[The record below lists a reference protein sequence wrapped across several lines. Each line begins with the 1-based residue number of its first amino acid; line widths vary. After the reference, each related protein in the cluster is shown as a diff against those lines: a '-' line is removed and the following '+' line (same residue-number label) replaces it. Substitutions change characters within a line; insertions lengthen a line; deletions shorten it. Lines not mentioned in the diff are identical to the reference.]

1 MGIALAEPTLVRQV
15 EQWGKKT
22 DRPVENILEVAVQT
36 YLDELEKEA
45 IRAETKTFW
54 AMHDELLKA
63 YPGEY
68 IALYLGRV
76 VAHDKDVSRLEE
88 GVREQFGLLPVL
100 ISAVLP
106 EVQRDLHWRGGKLE
120 GVATNI

>member
-45 IRAETKTFW
+45 IRAETQTFW
-54 AMHDELLKA
+54 AMHDDLLKA
-63 YPGEY
+63 YAGEY

-76 VAHDKDVSRLEE
+76 VAHDTDVSRLEK

-100 ISAVLP
+100 IAAVLP
-106 EVQRDLHWRGGKLE
+106 EVRRDLHWRGGK
-120 GVATNI
+120 IYS

>member
-1 MGIALAEPTLVRQV
+1 MGIALAEPTLVSQV

-36 YLDELEKEA
+36 YLDQLEKEA
-45 IRAETKTFW
+45 IRAETQTFW
-54 AMHDELLKA
+54 AMHDDLLKA

-88 GVREQFGLLPVL
+88 RVREQFGLLPVL
-100 ISAVLP
+100 IAAVRP
-106 EVQRDLHWRGGKLE
+106 EARRDLHWRGGKVH
-120 GVATNI
+120 GVATNK